1 MTLLNEIAQQEIRKR
16 TTQVVLLTLLTVILS
31 WSGALPVPFACGEP
45 PLNENG
51 MTLRDVTQGS
61 LLFKTHERGRYLPA
75 PLLKTDVNIS
85 ITGIIARTTLTQEFV
100 NPSRVKDD
108 WAEGIY
114 VFPLPDS
121 AAVDHLRMKVG
132 DRMITG
138 EIRDRAEAKRR
149 YEQAKQEGTRASL
162 VEQERPNVFTVSIAN
177 IAPEDRITVEIE
189 YQETVRYDQ
198 GVFSLRF
205 PMVVGPRYIP
215 GTPVVIEEEPQGL
228 RLVAQYRPRRRCLT
242 DHPAR
247 RAPAWRPHQSGEP
260 DRRSCRRLSSGKNR
274 FAVS

>member
-1 MTLLNEIAQQEIRKR
+1 MTLLNEIAQQQIRKR

-31 WSGALPVPFACGEP
+31 WSGALPVPFASGEP

-177 IAPEDRITVEIE
+177 IAPGGPDHSRNRVSGNGAL
-189 YQETVRYDQ
+189 RSG
-198 GVFSLRF
+198 GVLPAFPDGRGSSLH
-205 PMVVGPRYIP
+205 P
-215 GTPVVIEEEPQGL
+215 GDAGRHRGRTPGV